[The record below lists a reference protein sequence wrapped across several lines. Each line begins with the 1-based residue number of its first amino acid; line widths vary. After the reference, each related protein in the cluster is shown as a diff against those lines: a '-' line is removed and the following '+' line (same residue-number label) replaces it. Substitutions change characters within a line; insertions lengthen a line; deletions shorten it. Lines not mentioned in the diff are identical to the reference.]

1 MEYFVNEEGLSIE
14 SQRQR
19 NKLADVRV
27 GKVSRTLADKDAD
40 KLLPFKNGEFP
51 LVSDL
56 DYSSFSKQISK
67 ELYFENL
74 PKSIKLIV
82 MKAEQ
87 IQVLSNSFKKYLM
100 SKSISQKDFIEK
112 DKKDKLDIVYDW
124 LFLNKMD
131 IGVLEL

>member
-14 SQRQR
+14 SQKQR

-27 GKVSRTLADKDAD
+27 GKITRTLADSDAD
-40 KLLPFKNGEFP
+40 SLLPFTNVKFP

-56 DYSSFSKQISK
+56 DYSSFSNEITK
-67 ELYFENL
+67 ELYFEDL
-74 PKSIKLIV
+74 PKSIRLTV

-87 IQVLSNSFKKYLM
+87 VQVLTKSFRNYLM
-100 SKSISQKDFIEK
+100 SKDIGISEFKNK
-112 DKKDKLDIVYDW
+112 DKEDKLTIMYDW
-124 LFLNKMD
+124 LFLNKLD